1 MAVEARKSS
10 LITNADEVPAV
21 LNNPRVDGGFERAK
35 IATVAVTNGDSI
47 ASTYRLFRVPS
58 NAVMTDLRVY
68 CPAITTAATN
78 IGVYRTE
85 KDGSAVVDAD
95 LFTSAQALTSA
106 LNGVDVLHESG
117 CLLAREQRQGAL
129 GRPRSHERS
138 VGVLRCDDDPDCRCR
153 CDRHGEGDRALHGVM
168 NWGGSG

>member
-85 KDGSAVVDAD
+85 KDGGAVEDAD
-95 LFTSAQALTSA
+95 LFASAQALTSA
-106 LNGVDVLHESG
+106 LNGTDVLHESAVFS
-117 CLLAREQRQGAL
+117 LANSGKELWDAL
-129 GRPRSHERS
+129 GLTSDPS
-138 VGVLRCDDDPDCRCR
+138 VFYDVTMTLTAAAGATGTVKVIGRYT
-153 CDRHGEGDRALHGVM
+153 A
-168 NWGGSG
+168 